1 MKSKKVFGLVLGIT
15 IAFIAI
21 FTAGYYLFYP
31 QTKESDVEKL
41 TRTISSE
48 EQLIMDENIFTEE
61 TIAQYDGKNGNKA
74 YIAVN
79 GIVYDVSNKWKDGKH
94 HGLEAGKDLT
104 QEFLNSPHGHALIGK
119 LEIVGQ
125 YQGEEKR

>member
-1 MKSKKVFGLVLGIT
+1 MKNKKVFGLVLGIT
-15 IAFIAI
+15 IALIVI
-21 FTAGYYLFYP
+21 FTAGYFLFFQ

-48 EQLIMDENIFTEE
+48 EQLIMDENIYTEE
-61 TIAQYDGKNGNKA
+61 MLTQYNGKNDNKA

-104 QEFLNSPHGHALIGK
+104 QEFLNSPHGHTMIVK

-125 YQGEEKR
+125 YQGN